1 MAGGIVSGDDSDDTD
16 DRQSS
21 ASLEDLG
28 CSSGAAVRPAFREL
42 GADDIAAAA
51 AATPTAISAP
61 GSYAAS
67 SRAMAGLSPLYVS
80 CLQQLQLE
88 QQEGGRRREE
98 GGPSAVHGLW
108 APGGRPALLPGEHLQ
123 RASMDST
130 AAVASVGNDAI
141 DAELKRT
148 LSDQARTEIRAW
160 IDGADEEEVWGK
172 NWKGETSPK
181 ILAWRKKFLADLV
194 DSPGKRER
202 LGQRL
207 AMIVEKDAKGKDMEP
222 REGERDW
229 RTPAKSTPSK
239 TATAT
244 PLEVAREVQA
254 DEQAR
259 TNREAM
265 LQRLA
270 KMEEVA
276 GQAKEEDQQQ
286 QQRRASLSDAD
297 NRKQAGTPHKG
308 TTGSRAGAAGAS
320 PRPRSFEPPPRFA
333 WTAYGQRTPQKLA
346 AIDGGGR
353 LSRPSSASKQRD
365 SRTLQQPPPRQLQLA
380 HQEVQ
385 EGTSLLRRK
394 SLSMASAVK
403 RSLQAVLHW
412 PTAAK
417 SCSSL
422 ASSKMHHSHQAEDWE
437 ERDDS
442 GCGGERRSGLWR
454 RFSKDKGTR
463 RRKST
468 ETLQSGSAGAEP
480 AVRRMSR
487 DSSVASDGWGMAFL
501 PSRRGASVDLPRRSS
516 MESWHGG
523 NGLAAPSRQSLE
535 SLASA
540 FTAKRRGLSLD
551 DGSQRTGDEDP
562 WGGRL
567 ERERQRQLRLAAEEE
582 KNVWAKGMRAFVPST
597 PSQRRSIDYS
607 DMAASLPRV
616 DESPGAPTEP
626 PVAAPAAVANGRS
639 EATKVSKAV
648 VLHDK
653 DLWRREWLEPRKSTT
668 GESSSRRLSRSSTG
682 ESEPR
687 KESRSGHRRVYD
699 IEMVQ
704 EKLASIEDKL
714 QELFSRK
721 AKYRKLL
728 DRLQEKSE
736 TAAGPIMWQA
746 LEEKRRMIASS

>member
-1 MAGGIVSGDDSDDTD
+1 MAGGIVSGDESDNTD
-16 DRQSS
+16 GWRSS
-21 ASLEDLG
+21 RSSEDLG

-42 GADDIAAAA
+42 GADDVAAAA
-51 AATPTAISAP
+51 AATGTATSAP
-61 GSYAAS
+61 GSDAVA

-80 CLQQLQLE
+80 CLQQLQLQ
-88 QQEGGRRREE
+88 QQEGGGEREE
-98 GGPSAVHGLW
+98 GRPSTVHGLW
-108 APGGRPALLPGEHLQ
+108 APGRRPALLPGESLQ

-130 AAVASVGNDAI
+130 AAVASVCNDAT

-148 LSDQARTEIRAW
+148 LSDQARMEISAW

-172 NWKGETSPK
+172 HWKGETSPK

-207 AMIVEKDAKGKDMEP
+207 AMIVEKDAKGKDKEP
-222 REGERDW
+222 RDSEREW

-239 TATAT
+239 SATAT

-276 GQAKEEDQQQ
+276 GQAREEDLQQ

-308 TTGSRAGAAGAS
+308 TPGSRAGAS

-333 WTAYGQRTPQKLA
+333 WTAYGQRTPQKLVGS
-346 AIDGGGR
+346 DSGGR
-353 LSRPSSASKQRD
+353 LSRPSSATKQRD
-365 SRTLQQPPPRQLQLA
+365 SRMLQQPPPRQPQVI
-380 HQEVQ
+380 QREVQ
-385 EGTSLLRRK
+385 EGTSLRRK
-394 SLSMASAVK
+394 SLSMASVVK
-403 RSLQAVLHW
+403 RGLQAVLHW
-412 PTAAK
+412 PAAAK
-417 SCSSL
+417 SCSSM
-422 ASSKMHHSHQAEDWE
+422 ASSGLHHSQQAEDWE
-437 ERDDS
+437 ERDNS

-454 RFSKDKGTR
+454 RFSKEKGTR
-463 RRKST
+463 SRKSA
-468 ETLQSGSAGAEP
+468 ETLRSGSAGAEP
-480 AVRRMSR
+480 EIRRMSR
-487 DSSVASDGWGMAFL
+487 DSSDVGGDGWGMAFL

-516 MESWHGG
+516 MESWHAG
-523 NGLAAPSRQSLE
+523 NGLAAPSRHSLE

-540 FTAKRRGLSLD
+540 STAKRRGLSLD
-551 DGSQRTGDEDP
+551 GGSQRTGDEDP

-567 ERERQRQLRLAAEEE
+567 ERARQRQLRLAAEEE

-597 PSQRRSIDYS
+597 PSRRRSIDYS
-607 DMAASLPRV
+607 DMPTSLPRV

-626 PVAAPAAVANGRS
+626 PVVAPAAAANGRS

-653 DLWRREWLEPRKSTT
+653 DIWRREWLEPRKSTT

-687 KESRSGHRRVYD
+687 KEARSGHRRVYD